1 MEFQNHVIIIEMGR
15 NHSKYRFTKVAIER
29 YLTFVT

>member
-1 MEFQNHVIIIEMGR
+1 MLLLIIEMGR
-15 NHSKYRFTKVAIER
+15 NHSKYRFTKVATEC